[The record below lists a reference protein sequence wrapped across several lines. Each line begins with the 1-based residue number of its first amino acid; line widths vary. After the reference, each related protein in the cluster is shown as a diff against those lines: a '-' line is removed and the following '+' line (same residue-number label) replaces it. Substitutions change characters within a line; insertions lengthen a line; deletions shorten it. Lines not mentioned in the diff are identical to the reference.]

1 MNATFDKDG
10 KLVSITHNISNKFVR
25 IESLDNS
32 DETTV
37 EITQEQV
44 DDLLKKQNP
53 KLSDV
58 VK

>member
-37 EITQEQV
+37 EITQEQA
-44 DDLLKKQNP
+44 DSLLKKKDP
-53 KLSDV
+53 KLSDLI
-58 VK
+58 